1 MPKKTTELTALE
13 VKNLKNGT
21 YAVGGVKG
29 LYIRKSPAQNM
40 FFLRY
45 SDATGRHD
53 FSLGSYPA
61 MSLAKARKAAF
72 TARELIDR
80 GKVRLRFA
88 ERSERNSVPH
98 SRKQQK
104 RRPSLF

>member
-13 VKNLKNGT
+13 VKNLKYGT

-61 MSLAKARKAAF
+61 LSLAKARKEAVV
-72 TARELIDR
+72 TWQILKARK
-80 GKVRLRFA
+80 G
-88 ERSERNSVPH
+88 S
-98 SRKQQK
+98 
-104 RRPSLF
+104 

>member
-1 MPKKTTELTALE
+1 MPKKTTELTAVE

-61 MSLAKARKAAF
+61 LSLAQARKAAF

-80 GKVRLRFA
+80 LSFA
-88 ERSERNSVPH
+88 ERHARNSVPP
-98 SRKQQK
+98 SRKLQR
-104 RRPSLF
+104 RRPSRS